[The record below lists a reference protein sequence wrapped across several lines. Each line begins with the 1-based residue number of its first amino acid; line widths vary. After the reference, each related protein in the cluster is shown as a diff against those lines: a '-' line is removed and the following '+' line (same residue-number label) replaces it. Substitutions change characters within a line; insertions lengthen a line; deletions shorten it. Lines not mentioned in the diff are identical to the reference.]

1 MWLSSLIFIRYPYH
15 ALIKDYKLDK
25 TNDPI
30 QDAKLCLE
38 LLKQCESE
46 FLSFAPELQN
56 LLFTLLAKT
65 PQFQTFFE
73 YLIQKKVFNPQIIE
87 LKAELRQRFSSLV
100 QESFFDEVCDHF
112 ISECKLEFA
121 YVLRLLLVKMQ
132 FNRDISI
139 LPAWIIQN
147 LPKVNDILHAF
158 LQYKIYDAKRE
169 LKRYF

>member
-1 MWLSSLIFIRYPYH
+1 MFIRYPYH

-73 YLIQKKVFNPQIIE
+73 YLIQKGVFNPQIVE

-100 QESFFDEVCDHF
+100 QESFFDEVYDHF
-112 ISECKLEFA
+112 ISECKLELA